1 VPWSQGQAGA
11 RLNGFVDKEPDCDYN
26 PLKSEKWYELVLK
39 KAMSNRRAVRA
50 ATQYPVG
57 ESRANCSRSSR
68 TASTTTTTG
77 SSLGSTNDDSGS
89 GSSSSS
95 RQQAAAV
102 TNSPYLKPIFYI
114 I

>member
-1 VPWSQGQAGA
+1 VQLLSTQ
-11 RLNGFVDKEPDCDYN
+11 
-26 PLKSEKWYELVLK
+26 SEKAE
-39 KAMSNRRAVRA
+39 
-50 ATQYPVG
+50 
-57 ESRANCSRSSR
+57 R
-68 TASTTTTTG
+68 TAAEVHGRLTATG

-102 TNSPYLKPIFYI
+102 TNSLYLKPIFYI